1 MSVPMIE
8 DKRIAI
14 RSVDNEKS
22 TIRSSS
28 ELRDHVNNCRKL
40 EAARNFRNELHT
52 FGDMRTT
59 SRFLYSFMCH
69 WKEELFTPSY
79 RATELLNCVIDSIN
93 CLG

>member
-1 MSVPMIE
+1 MSVLMIE

-40 EAARNFRNELHT
+40 EAARNFRNELHAFVILPWHPSGSET
-52 FGDMRTT
+52 GFT
-59 SRFLYSFMCH
+59 S
-69 WKEELFTPSY
+69 
-79 RATELLNCVIDSIN
+79 NDSIVH
-93 CLG
+93 LFL